1 MFLCL
6 YKMSHISGITFSVSL
21 SDESEAFPY
30 FMSNGTME
38 EKILNMKILF

>member
-1 MFLCL
+1 
-6 YKMSHISGITFSVSL
+6 MSHISGITFSVSL